1 MFAKSNQVER
11 NHTPHQQLK
20 HKAMKKTIIILALA
34 VIALAAKNHQQNQ
47 VINNLSNQVVMQ
59 QQVFEKVLDQVE
71 EDRPSYV
78 LDVLTETDAYADYI
92 DLVYNY

>member
-1 MFAKSNQVER
+1 
-11 NHTPHQQLK
+11 
-20 HKAMKKTIIILALA
+20 MKKTIIILALA

-92 DLVYNY
+92 DLVFNY